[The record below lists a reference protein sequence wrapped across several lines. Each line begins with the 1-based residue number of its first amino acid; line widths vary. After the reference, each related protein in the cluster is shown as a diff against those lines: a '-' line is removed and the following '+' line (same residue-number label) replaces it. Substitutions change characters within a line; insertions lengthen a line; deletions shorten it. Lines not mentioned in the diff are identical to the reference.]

1 LFLNIVY
8 PDNIRG
14 DGNMLT
20 EYIEKALE
28 HAHYELIDDEEPY
41 YGEIKLL
48 QGVYATGKTLEE
60 CRKNLKEV
68 VEGWLIISLKKGLPI
83 PKIETLE
90 ISDSPVSNEH
100 KSEISVDLLS
110 RILKQAGINREMWL
124 KK

>member
-1 LFLNIVY
+1 
-8 PDNIRG
+8 
-14 DGNMLT
+14 MLT

-110 RILKQAGINREMWL
+110 RILKQAGINRETWL